1 MARAEQELGMKSPFR
16 RDPFAGRASDLADE
30 MRVSA
35 VFDAAEPLW
44 YVRLTA
50 RFRLT
55 WRRELATVIVVF
67 LAGILV
73 GLVLAR
79 S

>member
-1 MARAEQELGMKSPFR
+1 MARAEQELDMRSSLSH
-16 RDPFAGRASDLADE
+16 DPFAGHATDLANDL
-30 MRVSA
+30 RVSA

-55 WRRELATVIVVF
+55 WRRELATVIAVF
-67 LAGILV
+67 LTGIAI
-73 GLVLAR
+73 GLAIAR
-79 S
+79 L